1 MSING
6 WMDKLNVEYPYNGI
20 LFSSEKDEILINATC
35 MNLNNIM
42 VSQRSQA
49 QKGYTVCFHLCETLE
64 KTI

>member
-1 MSING
+1 MPING

-49 QKGYTVCFHLCETLE
+49 QKGYPVCFHLCETLE